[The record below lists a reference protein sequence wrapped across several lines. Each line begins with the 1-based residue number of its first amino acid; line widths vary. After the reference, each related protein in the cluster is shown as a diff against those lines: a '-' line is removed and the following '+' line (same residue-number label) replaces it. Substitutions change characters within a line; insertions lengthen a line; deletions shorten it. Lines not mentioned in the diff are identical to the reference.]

1 MKSLLRDKTTSVCL
15 ICGHKGH
22 HDIIVTNI
30 STYLNSSGT
39 SLANFLFKVVGEE
52 PCYSLSQ
59 VVCKQCFLLLDRLDT
74 YQSRSAEIIE
84 YITSRYQETKFEFLG
99 SRQKISELIV
109 SSLSNLKNFKN
120 GTTLNVCDELS
131 VTLFQE
137 NFSKEPLTPS
147 PDAPIKKEKNIT
159 DDTSTKKRNL
169 LGKNIGLK
177 RRKRNPYNKNSNN
190 NKNNNNNTNNNN
202 NGENS
207 VLTTDLHD
215 LSPKSLS
222 QLEIC
227 FSNVES
233 LKIESEFSDSEK
245 SSNGDT
251 IINSSKKRDPCKNAV
266 VSSLNNN
273 NDDDD
278 SNTSNPTT
286 NDSCSDSG
294 GEVLFCNLKK
304 KFGKTCQETQKSNEE
319 ELENLEVKQQSA
331 QNLVEETED
340 LEPNLTEALLVQN
353 SLASNILQ
361 SFISTSLWMNSPETS
376 NQAGFS
382 SLTKQQQQRHI
393 LALQKQNGECDE
405 DLTVESLGN
414 AVGSINDKKRR
425 LELKNTGQSYIN
437 TKGKLIEAKKVW
449 PQDCSRCHLKCNG
462 RLNEDMRSL
471 VFAEYWGLG
480 DYDRQREYLATHM
493 EREERVGPSGHSRT
507 VILYYL
513 TLKNKKYQVCRQFF
527 LKTLDVSEKAS
538 RIVLEKKLKGEFGVE
553 TSQQCL

>member
-84 YITSRYQETKFEFLG
+84 YITSRYQDTKFEFLG

-137 NFSKEPLTPS
+137 NFSKAPLTPS
-147 PDAPIKKEKNIT
+147 NDAPIKKEQNIT
-159 DDTSTKKRNL
+159 DDTTTKKRNL

-177 RRKRNPYNKNSNN
+177 RRKRSPYNKNSNK
-190 NKNNNNNTNNNN
+190 NKNNNNNID
-202 NGENS
+202 NGKNPD
-207 VLTTDLHD
+207 LTTDLHD

-245 SSNGDT
+245 SSNGDIT
-251 IINSSKKRDPCKNAV
+251 INSSKKRDPCKNAV
-266 VSSLNNN
+266 DSSLNIND

-278 SNTSNPTT
+278 TNTSNPTS

-294 GEVLFCNLKK
+294 GERH
-304 KFGKTCQETQKSNEE
+304 QKSNEE
-319 ELENLEVKQQSA
+319 ELENIEVKQHSA
-331 QNLVEETED
+331 HNLVEETQD

-462 RLNEDMRSL
+462 RLNEEMRSL